1 MGLQLSGTTYI
12 DSNGHFVNGLKSANG
27 TPMSGTGA
35 ITTGQGAANT
45 FGTSFNVV
53 GTLTI
58 GYTTG
63 NFNASG
69 NYFLSSGY
77 QRQGVE
83 QGGTIAGS
91 NIYEP
96 TFPNP
101 SYNEQY
107 WFLTDYATNGPLS
120 GHSGG
125 SAGTWMCL
133 TPAFE
138 DPTWTADVVDLFI
151 RIS

>member
-1 MGLQLSGTTYI
+1 MAFQLSGTTWI
-12 DSNGHFVNGLKSANG
+12 DSNGHFVNGFKSANG

-35 ITTGQGAANT
+35 ITTGQGAAAT

-58 GYTTG
+58 GYTTQ

-69 NYFLSSGY
+69 NYYLAANY

-83 QGGTIAGS
+83 QGQTIAGS
-91 NIYEP
+91 SIYEP
-96 TFPNP
+96 TFPSA

-107 WFLTDYATNGPLS
+107 WFVPQFITSGPRS
-120 GHSGG
+120 SDSAG

-133 TPAFE
+133 TPSFE